1 MDLAKITAG
10 VSARNLATPANVRR
24 EPRIPGTPSILNL
37 FACLYP
43 SVSLICLSFGT
54 IIGVIT

>member
-1 MDLAKITAG
+1 M
-10 VSARNLATPANVRR
+10 NERR
-24 EPRIPGTPSILNL
+24 EPHHFEAPSASIVL
-37 FACLYP
+37 ACRYSS

>member
-1 MDLAKITAG
+1 M
-10 VSARNLATPANVRR
+10 NERR
-24 EPRIPGTPSILNL
+24 EPHYFETPSASIVL
-37 FACLYP
+37 ACYSS